1 MDYPLPEPEPFTGGT
16 FGSNECTVIQISP
29 LQYLLVWFGAGIGY
43 FILGGQ
49 CGFCLL
55 KDRRNDEVIVAQ
67 TVI

>member
-1 MDYPLPEPEPFTGGT
+1 MIDYPEPEPYCD
-16 FGSNECTVIQISP
+16 SMVVQVDP

-55 KDRRNDEVIVAQ
+55 KDRRNEEIVVAQ
-67 TVI
+67 SINS